1 MISVTSTGSFDKT
14 TKYLE
19 YLKSNQMF
27 SGFDSYG
34 RRGVDALSSA
44 TPRDTGKAASSWG
57 YRVEHKPGRHSI
69 EWFNTDIEGG
79 VNVAIII
86 QYGHGTGTG
95 GYVAGIDYINPVIRP
110 LFTDI
115 LNDVWRQVT
124 NG

>member
-1 MISVTSTGSFDKT
+1 MISVTSTGSFAKT

-19 YLKSNQMF
+19 YLKENKMF
-27 SGFDSYG
+27 NGFDAYG

-44 TPRDTGKAASSWG
+44 TPRDTGRAATSWG
-57 YRVEHKPGRHSI
+57 YRVIHERGKHGI
-69 EWFNTDIEGG
+69 EWYNTDIEGG
-79 VNVAIII
+79 VNVAILI

-95 GYVAGIDYINPVIRP
+95 GYVQGIDYINPVIRP
-110 LFTDI
+110 LFNDI